1 MGNLLAKKK
10 VQVTDVDR
18 AILSLK
24 TQRRK
29 LQTHQRQLEAVIERE
44 KEVARELVREKR
56 RDRALIALKKKKVQ
70 EDLLKQ
76 VDVWL
81 SNVEQQLSDID
92 VASKQKAVF
101 ESLKT
106 GNTAIKK
113 LQSEFTLEDVQKL
126 MDDTADAK
134 AYQDE
139 LSAALGEQLSAEDE
153 EAVMAEFDELEELM
167 ATEEM
172 PDVPLSTIQP
182 PEEDLVEPSEPL
194 REPIA
199 ELAEAPVR
207 HVSKKEAIA
216 EPAEA
221 PVRQESKK
229 ASVHDPEADDEEDDE
244 VLDLPA
250 VPTSPV
256 RRKQE
261 EAPEKAKSKVRA
273 REEPLAA

>member
-1 MGNLLAKKK
+1 MGNLLGKKR
-10 VQVTDVDR
+10 VQVTDIDK

-29 LQTHQRQLEAVIERE
+29 LTQQQKQLLTVIERE

-81 SNVEQQLSDID
+81 GNVEQQLLDID
-92 VASKQKAVF
+92 SAKQQKAVF
-101 ESLKT
+101 ESIKT
-106 GNTAIKK
+106 GHTAIKK
-113 LQSEFTLEDVQKL
+113 LQSEFTLDDVQKL
-126 MDDTADAK
+126 MDDSAEAK

-167 ATEEM
+167 ATEGM
-172 PDVPLSTIQP
+172 PDVPPPVIQP
-182 PEEDLVEPSEPL
+182 PKEEEEEIGQPSEPIK
-194 REPIA
+194 EPIA

-207 HVSKKEAIA
+207 
-216 EPAEA
+216 
-221 PVRQESKK
+221 QESKK
-229 ASVHDPEADDEEDDE
+229 TSSLGHEADDEEDDE

-261 EAPEKAKSKVRA
+261 EATQKAKIKVRA
-273 REEPLAA
+273 KEEPIPA